1 VLAALGLSERE
12 DVVYRY
18 LVSSAPATAEE
29 VHAKTGLRI
38 AHARIALARL
48 ERMGFVHQLEGEPG
62 RFAAAS
68 PGTVD
73 AVIARKL
80 ADLRQ
85 AQEVLGELAA
95 QYRASYLEADGVGVF
110 EVIRGAGSLRART
123 QEMVTSART
132 EALNMVKPPVVAMQA
147 TEHVEPAVAVRGR
160 IIFDK
165 DALADAKTLDAIRSR
180 PGTHYEVRVHTMVPV
195 KLLAI
200 DRVMALVPLAQRS
213 DGVPVGVMITES
225 AVLDSFL
232 TLFDYVWETAV
243 GFHLRD
249 AGHGIQ
255 SPLRQSDRQLLSL
268 LLAGLTDQA
277 IAAHF
282 KVSVRTIERKVRA
295 LMDAAHVRT
304 RMQLAWEAS
313 RQQWL

>member
-1 VLAALGLSERE
+1 VLAALGLSEWE

-18 LVSSAPATAEE
+18 LVGSPPATAEE
-29 VHAKTGLRI
+29 VRTKTGLRI
-38 AHARIALARL
+38 AHARVVLGTL
-48 ERMGFVHQLEGEPG
+48 EKMGFVHRLEDEPG

-73 AVIARKL
+73 AVISRKL

-85 AQEVLGELAA
+85 AQEALGKLAVR
-95 QYRASYLEADGVGVF
+95 YRASYLEADGAGVF
-110 EVIRGAGSLRART
+110 EVIRGVGPLRART
-123 QEMVTSART
+123 HEMMTSART
-132 EALNMVKPPVVAMQA
+132 EALNMVKPPIVAVQA
-147 TEHVEPAVAVRGR
+147 TEHVEPAAAVRGR
-160 IIFDK
+160 VIFDK
-165 DALADAKTLDAIRSR
+165 DALADAETLDAVSSR

-200 DRVMALVPLAQRS
+200 DRAMALVPLAQRS

-243 GFHLRD
+243 GFHVRD

-255 SPLRQSDRQLLSL
+255 SPLCQPDRQLLSL

-277 IAAHF
+277 IAAHL
-282 KVSVRTIERKVRA
+282 KVSVRTVERKVRA

-304 RMQLAWEAS
+304 RMQLAWEAAS
-313 RQQWL
+313 QQWL